1 MAVRSHV
8 DVGTGR
14 TAERSSE
21 VVVRSFQ
28 AGRTRRWAGPTAAV
42 LGLSFLVAGCT
53 PGGDDD
59 DETTDLERAQAQVA
73 AAEKD
78 LAEAQDESQK
88 ATDAFCS
95 GGTDYVKA
103 LDRYGDIITS
113 SAPTVGD
120 VVTGGADL
128 REPRED
134 ALAAGQTAQRARQ
147 DVADAENALAE
158 ANAALAALQAS
169 ASGEPVEPEESPT
182 AEPTPLAPV
191 DAINRVT
198 QADADFTATQQG
210 ITDDTP
216 LDEASQ
222 QFNAAV
228 VSLEMAWMQ
237 LVVQAGCLD
246 DEQRIAAQEAARAYT
261 TALQQSLAAAGYY
274 TLAVDGIYGP
284 GTVQAV
290 QDLQSTHGLP
300 VTGTVDKATE
310 AALQADLA
318 AQGAAQ
324 SATDLTTTAA
334 LQQTLKLAG
343 YWDGPVDGQWTDALT
358 AALMQFQTDLG
369 VPATGA
375 VDAATVAAFE
385 AAIAAAKAPA
395 PEPTEDDPTDE
406 PTTDE

>member
-1 MAVRSHV
+1 M
-8 DVGTGR
+8 
-14 TAERSSE
+14 
-21 VVVRSFQ
+21 RSFQ
-28 AGRTRRWAGPTAAV
+28 AGQANRGARPAVIV
-42 LGLSFLVAGCT
+42 LGLALLLGGCT
-53 PGGDDD
+53 SGGDD
-59 DETTDLERAQAQVA
+59 DETTDLDRAQAKVA
-73 AAEKD
+73 AAEQD
-78 LAEAQDESQK
+78 LADAKDESQK
-88 ATDAFCS
+88 ATDAFCT

-103 LDRYGDIITS
+103 LDRYGDIITAE
-113 SAPTVGD
+113 APTVGD

-147 DVADAENALAE
+147 DVADAENALA
-158 ANAALAALQAS
+158 AADAELAALQAS
-169 ASGEPVEPEESPT
+169 ASGVPVEPEEETPS

-191 DAINRVT
+191 DAINRVKE
-198 QADADFTATQQG
+198 ADADFTATQQG
-210 ITDDTP
+210 ITDETP
-216 LDEASQ
+216 LDQASQ

-228 VSLEMAWMQ
+228 VALEMAWMQ

-246 DEQRIAAQEAARAYT
+246 DEQRVAAQEAARAYT
-261 TALQQSLAAAGYY
+261 TALQQQLAAAGYY
-274 TLAVDGIYGP
+274 KLAVDGIYGP

-290 QDLQSTHGLP
+290 QDLQATHGLP
-300 VTGTVDKATE
+300 TTGTVDKATD
-310 AALQADLA
+310 AALQAELA
-318 AQGAAQ
+318 AQGAAE
-324 SATDLTTTAA
+324 ATAGLTTTAA

-395 PEPTEDDPTDE
+395 PSPTEEEPTDE
-406 PTTDE
+406 ASMDE